1 MEYSEQSSGYISRGQ
16 IKKISENIKMYLQ
29 HPQPTS
35 NRTEKC
41 AKKPTKRTEIACL
54 WHNGHSFSPAVTATS
69 WSHFCRLT
77 QGLYGTVCCEPL
89 QAEVSA
95 LLYQAQK
102 PVSHPVP
109 QPAAP
114 LLTAISCVTSN
125 HCVRINAFTSFCAD
139 LNYKLTAVTVLPQQW
154 IPTIEHQQR
163 NWCPCFQKSLGFLR
177 DEQTLL
183 WSHGKHP
190 SWGDVGGFVQF
201 LSLLFCCSRAYKQ
214 LPAWLIIA
222 SSKITLV
229 NVCKIWVHWESTG
242 GWERKRR
249 EILMTSV

>member
-95 LLYQAQK
+95 LLYQAQE

-125 HCVRINAFTSFCAD
+125 HCVRINAFISFLCRFELQTHRCD
-139 LNYKLTAVTVLPQQW
+139 CSSTAV
-154 IPTIEHQQR
+154 
-163 NWCPCFQKSLGFLR
+163 N
-177 DEQTLL
+177 
-183 WSHGKHP
+183 SHNRTSAEKL
-190 SWGDVGGFVQF
+190 V
-201 LSLLFCCSRAYKQ
+201 SLLSEVIGFSSWWTDSALKSWETSIMRGCGRVCAVPLPPVLLFQSLQTAASVVNHCKQ
-214 LPAWLIIA
+214 
-222 SSKITLV
+222 
-229 NVCKIWVHWESTG
+229 
-242 GWERKRR
+242 
-249 EILMTSV
+249 